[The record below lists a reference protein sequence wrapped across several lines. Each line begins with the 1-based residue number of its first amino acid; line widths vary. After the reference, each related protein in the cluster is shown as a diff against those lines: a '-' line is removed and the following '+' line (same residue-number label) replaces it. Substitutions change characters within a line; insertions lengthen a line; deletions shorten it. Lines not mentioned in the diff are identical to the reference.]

1 MRTRILTLA
10 ALATLAC
17 APAAFA
23 EEVIIRRD
31 APVER
36 ERSTVIE
43 KRSVDTTGTV
53 GGCETKTVRKTNEFG
68 DTKTV
73 RSERCD

>member
-17 APAAFA
+17 APAALA

>member
-1 MRTRILTLA
+1 MRILTLA

-17 APAAFA
+17 APAFA
-23 EEVIIRRD
+23 QDVIIRRD

-43 KRSVDTTGTV
+43 KRSVDTTGSV
-53 GGCETKTVRKTNEFG
+53 GDCETKTVRKTNEFG